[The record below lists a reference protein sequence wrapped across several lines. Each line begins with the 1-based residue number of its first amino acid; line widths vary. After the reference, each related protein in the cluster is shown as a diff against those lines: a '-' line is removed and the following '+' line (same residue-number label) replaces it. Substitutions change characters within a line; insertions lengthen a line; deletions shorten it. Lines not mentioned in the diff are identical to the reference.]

1 MFLLNNVGNY
11 NEILQIKTNHYQ
23 MMYKSLEWK
32 VFLINFRC
40 IVNPFTGFLPS
51 ATLFPFSWIISLA
64 HALITGSSL
73 CERKLI
79 DLLYEL
85 FGIPLIL
92 LSIVSI
98 IGITYSVL
106 WKLFH
111 FIYIQ
116 VILVDTMLYMAINS
130 CGAENICYI
139 AYTLLK
145 SIESLQIVNLN

>member
-1 MFLLNNVGNY
+1 M
-11 NEILQIKTNHYQ
+11 IS
-23 MMYKSLEWK
+23 KSLYWK

-106 WKLFH
+106 WKWFH

-116 VILVDTMLYMAINS
+116 VIHVDTMLYMATNS
-130 CGAENICYI
+130 CGTEYSV
-139 AYTLLK
+139 YTALK
-145 SIESLQIVNLN
+145 SIESLQIVDLN

>member
-1 MFLLNNVGNY
+1 MISKL
-11 NEILQIKTNHYQ
+11 
-23 MMYKSLEWK
+23 LEWK

-98 IGITYSVL
+98 IGITYSVPC
-106 WKLFH
+106 KLFH
-111 FIYIQ
+111 FLSSNLYGYCAWNGYTFLCYGILRHIISAFAIYLIHWSKIHRISTNCWSQ
-116 VILVDTMLYMAINS
+116 PIYENPKYFGSIL
-130 CGAENICYI
+130 
-139 AYTLLK
+139 
-145 SIESLQIVNLN
+145 